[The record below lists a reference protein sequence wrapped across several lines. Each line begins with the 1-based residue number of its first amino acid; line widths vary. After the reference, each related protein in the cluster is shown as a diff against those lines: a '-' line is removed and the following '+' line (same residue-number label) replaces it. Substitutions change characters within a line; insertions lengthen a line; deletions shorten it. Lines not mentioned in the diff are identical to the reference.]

1 MADQRIGPGC
11 NDGLLCFHGDRR
23 GREGVGSKHE
33 KDQHESAAEQQIPDQ
48 HDGDGDVGPAEAVVQ
63 PRDHIQGSIQEQQEG
78 DDDFLTGL
86 VFGSRSKADPSLEE
100 GGMFQ
105 KVEEHG
111 QDTRN
116 ADESEDPCLPV
127 RSRPRRY
134 IQQDAHHDGQADK
147 FDHCDPM
154 FCLRMDL
161 HRRVLSCRAR
171 SRSRGEPHLHLRVQF
186 SGVDA
191 LSPSSD
197 DRFPRA
203 SPHCLTVSILL
214 YAIYSI

>member
-1 MADQRIGPGC
+1 MTVCSASTVTVAAAKELARNTRKISTSPPPNNRSPTSTTGTGMWDQLKRWSSPETTY
-11 NDGLLCFHGDRR
+11 R
-23 GREGVGSKHE
+23 
-33 KDQHESAAEQQIPDQ
+33 
-48 HDGDGDVGPAEAVVQ
+48 AVYK
-63 PRDHIQGSIQEQQEG
+63 S
-78 DDDFLTGL
+78 
-86 VFGSRSKADPSLEE
+86 SRKE
-100 GGMFQ
+100 
-105 KVEEHG
+105 
-111 QDTRN
+111 TRN